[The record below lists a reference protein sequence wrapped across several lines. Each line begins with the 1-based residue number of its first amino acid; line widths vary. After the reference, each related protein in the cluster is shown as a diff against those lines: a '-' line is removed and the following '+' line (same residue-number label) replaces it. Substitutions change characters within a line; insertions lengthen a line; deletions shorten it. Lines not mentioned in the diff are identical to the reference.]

1 MPLLVISLLTILQE
15 VMDMLLAGIWL
26 DSQALG
32 VYAIALRAV
41 MAIRFASFAVN
52 TIAAPQFAALYAQ
65 GKMTDLDHLTRHTAL
80 LASLVCLPFAILYLA
95 IPQTV
100 MHLFGEDFTGGA
112 AVLLILTIG
121 QLINTFT
128 GSIGELLVMTGHEKV
143 MRNLVLMSMLTS
155 LSLQVILTP
164 RYGMIGAALA
174 SASGII
180 LFNVTAALFAW
191 RRMSVLTFPIPDYFL
206 KRGL

>member
-1 MPLLVISLLTILQE
+1 
-15 VMDMLLAGIWL
+15 
-26 DSQALG
+26 
-32 VYAIALRAV
+32 
-41 MAIRFASFAVN
+41 
-52 TIAAPQFAALYAQ
+52 
-65 GKMTDLDHLTRHTAL
+65 
-80 LASLVCLPFAILYLA
+80 
-95 IPQTV
+95 
-100 MHLFGEDFTGGA
+100 
-112 AVLLILTIG
+112 
-121 QLINTFT
+121 
-128 GSIGELLVMTGHEKV
+128 MTGHEKV